1 MDDKTQIQVAKIFVG
16 GLITV
21 CTYNVYKSVRQM
33 RKNRKKLENLV
44 PAADLVVQ
52 LLEWAIEETI
62 DHLDPEEFLRIWND
76 RIKFLSI
83 VAV

>member
-21 CTYNVYKSVRQM
+21 YTYNVYKSVRQM

-44 PAADLVVQ
+44 LAADLVEQ
-52 LLEWAIEETI
+52 LLEWAGESV

>member
-44 PAADLVVQ
+44 LAADLVEQ

-83 VAV
+83 VAM

>member
-44 PAADLVVQ
+44 LAADLVEQ